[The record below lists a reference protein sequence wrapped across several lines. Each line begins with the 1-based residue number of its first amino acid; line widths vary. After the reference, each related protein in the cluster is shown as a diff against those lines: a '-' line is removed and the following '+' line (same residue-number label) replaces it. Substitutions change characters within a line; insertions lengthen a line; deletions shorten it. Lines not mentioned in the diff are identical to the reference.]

1 MEPFDYHFS
10 GEEEIVSP
18 QLVYY
23 KEALRE
29 NLRRTI
35 AMAGGPQRLWP
46 HVKTHKM
53 AQMVR
58 MQVEAGITRF
68 KCATIAEAE
77 MCAANG
83 ASHVTL
89 AYPCVGPNIPRFVQL
104 CGAYP
109 GVTFYAIGDDR
120 RQVELLGAAAAK
132 AGFAANILMDMDLGQ
147 HRTGVPMEKAE
158 GEYVAWAAL
167 PGVAMRGM
175 HCYDGHRHEEDLHQ
189 REAQVRPVDKELEQ
203 LKTRLTEA
211 GLDCGIL
218 IMGGT
223 PSFPCHAAMTEE
235 FLSPGTCFVQ
245 DAGYDAAYPDLKFV
259 PAAAVLTRVVSHP
272 TADTFTVDLGT
283 KAVASDPEPLRAVLA
298 DMPWAV
304 PVMQNEEHWVLQV
317 PPEHK
322 KEIPPIGAVL
332 YAVPWHVC
340 PTSALYSEALVV
352 EDGRLTGSWPVTAR
366 NRRINH

>member
-1 MEPFDYHFS
+1 MESFDYHFS

-29 NLRRTI
+29 NLRRTM

-83 ASHVTL
+83 ASHVAL

-104 CGAYP
+104 CGVYP

-120 RQVELLGAAAAK
+120 QQVELLGAAATK

-147 HRTGVPMEKAE
+147 HRTGIPMDKAQA
-158 GEYVAWAAL
+158 EYVAWAAL

-175 HCYDGHRHEEDLHQ
+175 HCYDGHRHEGDLHQ
-189 REAQVRPVDKELEQ
+189 REAQVRPVDEALEK
-203 LKTRLTEA
+203 LKARLTEA

-223 PSFPCHAAMTEE
+223 PSFPCHAVMTEE

-322 KEIPPIGAVL
+322 EEIPSIGAVL
-332 YAVPWHVC
+332 YAIPWHVC
-340 PTSALYSEALVV
+340 PTSALYPSVPVV
-352 EDGRLTGSWPVTAR
+352 EDGKVCDWWEVTAR
-366 NRRINH
+366 NRKITI

>member
-29 NLRRTI
+29 NLRRTM

-58 MQVEAGITRF
+58 MQVEVGITRF

-83 ASHVTL
+83 ASHVAL

-120 RQVELLGAAAAK
+120 QQVELLGAAAAK

-147 HRTGVPMEKAE
+147 HRTGVPMDKAE
-158 GEYVAWAAL
+158 AEYVAWAAL
-167 PGVAMRGM
+167 PGVAMRGI

-189 REAQVRPVDKELEQ
+189 REAQVRPVDEELEK

-245 DAGYDAAYPDLKFV
+245 DEIG
-259 PAAAVLTRVVSHP
+259 
-272 TADTFTVDLGT
+272 
-283 KAVASDPEPLRAVLA
+283 RA
-298 DMPWAV
+298 
-304 PVMQNEEHWVLQV
+304 
-317 PPEHK
+317 
-322 KEIPPIGAVL
+322 
-332 YAVPWHVC
+332 HV
-340 PTSALYSEALVV
+340 
-352 EDGRLTGSWPVTAR
+352 
-366 NRRINH
+366 

>member
-29 NLRRTI
+29 NLRRTM

-83 ASHVTL
+83 ASHVVL

-109 GVTFYAIGDDR
+109 GVTFYAIGDDC

-132 AGFAANILMDMDLGQ
+132 AGVSAVIASDMAAISYARSIG
-147 HRTGVPMEKAE
+147 ME
-158 GEYVAWAAL
+158 VH
-167 PGVAMRGM
+167 VST
-175 HCYDGHRHEEDLHQ
+175 
-189 REAQVRPVDKELEQ
+189 Q
-203 LKTRLTEA
+203 LNVSNSE
-211 GLDCGIL
+211 
-218 IMGGT
+218 
-223 PSFPCHAAMTEE
+223 S
-235 FLSPGTCFVQ
+235 
-245 DAGYDAAYPDLKFV
+245 LKFFAQFAYV
-259 PAAAVLTRVVSHP
+259 I
-272 TADTFTVDLGT
+272 
-283 KAVASDPEPLRAVLA
+283 VLA
-298 DMPWAV
+298 
-304 PVMQNEEHWVLQV
+304 
-317 PPEHK
+317 
-322 KEIPPIGAVL
+322 
-332 YAVPWHVC
+332 
-340 PTSALYSEALVV
+340 
-352 EDGRLTGSWPVTAR
+352 R
-366 NRRINH
+366 